1 MTITRTITVAAGVFA
16 PGHLGELTWQ
26 VPFELADSVLE
37 ETRTRERR
45 LRDLPSRVGVYFV
58 LALGLFPGGYGV
70 VWQKLTAGLQG
81 QDLPCPSLKA
91 LRDLRRRIGT
101 APVKALFELLAG
113 PAAQPSTPG
122 VRFGRFRTV
131 AFDGCASVKVPD
143 TRRNR
148 AWLGKLK
155 AKLGVTGYPAIELMT
170 LVETGTRALIGA
182 VFGPRAPGETAYARQ
197 LLHLLGPDM
206 LVLTDR
212 GFDAAGFLEAVA
224 ATKAQ
229 FLARLT
235 STRRLPVMARLDD
248 GTFLSRIG
256 ALTVRIIQAEV
267 IVTCADGTRHCGR
280 YRLATTLLDH
290 RRYPAPALIRLYH
303 ERWEHEV
310 AYLALRHT
318 LLQGRV
324 LRSQDPAGLEQEIW
338 ALLALYQ
345 ALRREMVTAAETV
358 PGTDPDRASF
368 TIAMQ
373 TAIDTVTA
381 ADGVI
386 TSGTLEPGR
395 IGRAVLDGLLPPR
408 RPRVSVRKV
417 KSPLSRW
424 NKADPHRLLPDA
436 QDERGGV
443 TVDEHGASAIRAF
456 RRAGCSWC
464 RRGDHGGGARGGKCA
479 PALPA
484 GAVTPGQDMRMP
496 GTGPGGQLPGAGA
509 RAAQRPKRPRRASRS
524 SPAWPW
530 KAIAARA
537 HAMTAARASPRGEPH
552 GARQGQSRPAVRSP
566 SVAVAS
572 WRRSLARERRRRS
585 QPRTVAG
592 GTSSSAPSRALPVPY
607 RAAAAAARAI
617 TPVPSARR
625 GAIQDG
631 SSM

>member
-26 VPFELADSVLE
+26 VPFELTDSVLE
-37 ETRTRERR
+37 ETRAREQR

-81 QDLPCPSLKA
+81 QDLPCPSAKA

-101 APVKALFELLAG
+101 APVRALFEVLAG

-143 TRRNR
+143 TRPNR

-224 ATKAQ
+224 AAKAQ

-256 ALTVRIIQAEV
+256 ALTVRIIEAEV
-267 IVTCADGTRHCGR
+267 LVTCADGTRYCGR
-280 YRLATTLLDH
+280 YRLATTLLEH
-290 RRYPAPALIRLYH
+290 RRYPAAALIRLYH

-318 LLQGRV
+318 LLQRPGPALEGPGRAGTGNMGAA
-324 LRSQDPAGLEQEIW
+324 DP
-338 ALLALYQ
+338 
-345 ALRREMVTAAETV
+345 V
-358 PGTDPDRASF
+358 PGAAPGDGHRRRDRPGHRPRPGQLHHRNANRHRHRDRSRRRHHQRHPGTWPDR
-368 TIAMQ
+368 
-373 TAIDTVTA
+373 
-381 ADGVI
+381 
-386 TSGTLEPGR
+386 
-395 IGRAVLDGLLPPR
+395 PR
-408 RPRVSVRKV
+408 RPGRAAPAPP
-417 KSPLSRW
+417 SPGQR
-424 NKADPHRLLPDA
+424 P
-436 QDERGGV
+436 QGQ
-443 TVDEHGASAIRAF
+443 I
-456 RRAGCSWC
+456 
-464 RRGDHGGGARGGKCA
+464 
-479 PALPA
+479 PALP
-484 GAVTPGQDMRMP
+484 
-496 GTGPGGQLPGAGA
+496 L
-509 RAAQRPKRPRRASRS
+509 
-524 SPAWPW
+524 
-530 KAIAARA
+530 
-537 HAMTAARASPRGEPH
+537 E
-552 GARQGQSRPAVRSP
+552 QSRPAPPRAQHP
-566 SVAVAS
+566 GHRDRHHAP
-572 WRRSLARERRRRS
+572 AR
-585 QPRTVAG
+585 P
-592 GTSSSAPSRALPVPY
+592 GT
-607 RAAAAAARAI
+607 AI
-617 TPVPSARR
+617 PDTPAQMLDRHTRPLTTRHW
-625 GAIQDG
+625 G
-631 SSM
+631 